1 MLTKF
6 PEVELLGT
14 ASKLKRK
21 KENLDDWLRWLGI
34 YPVGSAIQ
42 RLDNRGHWKVS
53 NKLFP
58 TDMNLII
65 SCIKDNL

>member
-21 KENLDDWLRWLGI
+21 KENLDDWVRWLGI

-42 RLDNRGHWKVS
+42 RLDNRGQKSKQQTLPNWHES
-53 NKLFP
+53 NHLLHKR
-58 TDMNLII
+58 
-65 SCIKDNL
+65 